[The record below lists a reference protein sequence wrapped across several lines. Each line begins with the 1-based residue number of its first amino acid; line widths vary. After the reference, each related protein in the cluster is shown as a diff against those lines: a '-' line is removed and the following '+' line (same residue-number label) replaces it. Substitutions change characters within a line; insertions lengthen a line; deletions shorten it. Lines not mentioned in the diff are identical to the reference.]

1 MASKRQLA
9 VALRYLREK
18 DPAPRVVAKGS
29 GHLAEKILA
38 LAREHGIP
46 VHPDAD
52 LAEVLVQLDLG
63 KVIPE
68 ELYQALAEILAYLYR
83 MNKKSK

>member
-1 MASKRQLA
+1 MPSKRQIA
-9 VALRYLREK
+9 VALRYLKEK
-18 DPAPRVVAKGS
+18 DPAPRVVAKGK
-29 GHLAEKILA
+29 GDVADKILA

-83 MNKKSK
+83 MNQKAT

>member
-1 MASKRQLA
+1 MASKRQIA
-9 VALRYLREK
+9 IALRYLREK
-18 DPAPRVVAKGS
+18 DPSPRVVAKGR
-29 GHLAEKILA
+29 GELAEKILA

-83 MNKKSK
+83 MNQKAK

>member
-1 MASKRQLA
+1 MPSKRQIA

-18 DPAPRVVAKGS
+18 DPAPRVVAKGR
-29 GHLAEKILA
+29 GDVAEKILA
-38 LAREHGIP
+38 LAREHGIA

-83 MNKKSK
+83 MNQKVK

>member
-1 MASKRQLA
+1 MASKRQVA

-18 DPAPRVVAKGS
+18 DPAPRVVAKGR
-29 GHLAEKILA
+29 GELAEKILA
-38 LAREHGIP
+38 LAREHGLP

-83 MNKKSK
+83 MNQKAR

>member
-1 MASKRQLA
+1 MASKRQVA

-18 DPAPRVVAKGS
+18 DPAPRVIAKGR
-29 GHLAEKILA
+29 GELAEKILA

-83 MNKKSK
+83 MNQKAK

>member
-1 MASKRQLA
+1 MASKRQVA

-18 DPAPRVVAKGS
+18 DPAPRVLAKGR
-29 GHLAEKILA
+29 GELAEKILA

-83 MNKKSK
+83 MNQKAR

>member
-1 MASKRQLA
+1 MPSKRQIA
-9 VALRYLREK
+9 VALRYLRER
-18 DPAPRVVAKGS
+18 DPAPRVVAKGR
-29 GHLAEKILA
+29 GELAQKILA

-83 MNKKSK
+83 VNQRAR